1 MSASELLE
9 QLMEKIKADLFEKL
23 VEKMRTEMT
32 AVFRETQVM
41 DDMGSSLLQMCHG
54 KMQVMI
60 QDEVKKQLNA
70 SDAVDT
76 LLTDLKYDLSAS
88 LQTQVRV
95 EVGHQIQREVA
106 KEVSKQMQ
114 TKMAREV
121 EGEQTQ
127 APMWWG
133 VIEKEE
139 EEKGGKG
146 EEEEEEE
153 EMDSVSLLE
162 NSDK

>member
-1 MSASELLE
+1 M
-9 QLMEKIKADLFEKL
+9 
-23 VEKMRTEMT
+23 
-32 AVFRETQVM
+32 
-41 DDMGSSLLQMCHG
+41 
-54 KMQVMI
+54 
-60 QDEVKKQLNA
+60 
-70 SDAVDT
+70 
-76 LLTDLKYDLSAS
+76 
-88 LQTQVRV
+88 

-139 EEKGGKG
+139 EEKRGKG
-146 EEEEEEE
+146 EEEEME
-153 EMDSVSLLE
+153 SVCWKILINNCQTEISLRYE
-162 NSDK
+162 NYEKF

>member
-1 MSASELLE
+1 M
-9 QLMEKIKADLFEKL
+9 
-23 VEKMRTEMT
+23 
-32 AVFRETQVM
+32 
-41 DDMGSSLLQMCHG
+41 
-54 KMQVMI
+54 
-60 QDEVKKQLNA
+60 
-70 SDAVDT
+70 
-76 LLTDLKYDLSAS
+76 
-88 LQTQVRV
+88 
-95 EVGHQIQREVA
+95 
-106 KEVSKQMQ
+106 
-114 TKMAREV
+114 REV

>member
-1 MSASELLE
+1 
-9 QLMEKIKADLFEKL
+9 
-23 VEKMRTEMT
+23 
-32 AVFRETQVM
+32 
-41 DDMGSSLLQMCHG
+41 
-54 KMQVMI
+54 
-60 QDEVKKQLNA
+60 
-70 SDAVDT
+70 
-76 LLTDLKYDLSAS
+76 
-88 LQTQVRV
+88 
-95 EVGHQIQREVA
+95 
-106 KEVSKQMQ
+106 MQ